1 VKLLLLGG
9 PKFVGRALIEASLAR
24 GHEVTT
30 FNRGQTNPGAFP
42 EVEELHGDRHGDLH
56 LLGGRSWD
64 AVLDTSAY
72 VPQVVRS
79 AAGLLAGSVERYMLV
94 SSISVYADYSRPT
107 PEDAPLEALA
117 EGHPD
122 DELRPDYAN
131 YGPLKA
137 LCEQAVEARFPE
149 RALVVRPGLIV
160 GPNDPTDRFTYWPRR
175 AELGRPLL
183 APAPADGPVQMV
195 DVRDLAEWIVRMV
208 EEGESGAF
216 NATSPDG
223 MHSRESMLAA
233 CGATDVVW
241 VDEAFLLEHG
251 VEPWRDL
258 PLWIPASDD
267 EMAYFHRTDVS
278 KALAAGLTFRP
289 LEETARAVP
298 QWNGAAGI
306 SPEREAELL
315 GEWTKVAA

>member
-1 VKLLLLGG
+1 
-9 PKFVGRALIEASLAR
+9 
-24 GHEVTT
+24 
-30 FNRGQTNPGAFP
+30 
-42 EVEELHGDRHGDLH
+42 
-56 LLGGRSWD
+56 
-64 AVLDTSAY
+64 
-72 VPQVVRS
+72 
-79 AAGLLAGSVERYMLV
+79 
-94 SSISVYADYSRPT
+94 
-107 PEDAPLEALA
+107 
-117 EGHPD
+117 
-122 DELRPDYAN
+122 
-131 YGPLKA
+131 
-137 LCEQAVEARFPE
+137 
-149 RALVVRPGLIV
+149 
-160 GPNDPTDRFTYWPRR
+160 
-175 AELGRPLL
+175 
-183 APAPADGPVQMV
+183 
-195 DVRDLAEWIVRMV
+195 MV
-208 EEGESGAF
+208 EDGESGAF

-278 KALAAGLTFRP
+278 KAVAAGLTFRP